1 LKKKSKKLQPIK
13 LNLEIPQGYYTQE
26 KLNNYIKNSVSN
38 LLNNYSVNAYSTTQ
52 GNIKIPLKNIISNID
67 VDIEDID

>member
-1 LKKKSKKLQPIK
+1 MSQIK
-13 LNLEIPQGYYTQE
+13 LKFEIPQGYYTQE

-38 LLNNYSVNAYSTTQ
+38 LLNNYSVNAYSSTQ
-52 GNIKIPLKNIISNID
+52 GNITIPLKNIISSVD